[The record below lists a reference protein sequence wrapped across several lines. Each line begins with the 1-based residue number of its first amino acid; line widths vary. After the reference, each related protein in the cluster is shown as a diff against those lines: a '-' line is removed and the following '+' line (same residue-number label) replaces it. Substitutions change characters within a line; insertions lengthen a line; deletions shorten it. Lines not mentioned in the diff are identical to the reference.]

1 MDSAPSACKGMASKE
16 GREVKLAIAYS
27 SKDEVENTRQTL
39 PNILEET
46 FDGFLWCD
54 GSVTE
59 DGKELPSE
67 FGKISHRVLG
77 GADAAIAWK
86 LTALLKLDATHVGLI
101 ENDCLMDH
109 AWLKPTMELFEK
121 GKADGLDVGAVS
133 PRSYVDRV
141 LVQRD
146 GFGVM
151 HNLGAGCVI
160 FTRRA
165 AEIVLRSFRTYW
177 WQDNVRLFAQI
188 SGIDLR
194 TYAAFRGNE
203 QWVTTD
209 WGWDAQLAA
218 YGLASLALTPAK
230 CRMIG
235 QKIPLEKQGLELT
248 TGASDWTVQDNYNFE
263 RYRDNLAAI
272 RAGRLQPAFPG
283 AIMRNPEGQFFF
295 PHQLGFIPET
305 TWQGTTELVW
315 TQGFGPFAY
324 RAGPGGAS
332 LSVRISGT
340 SSFLV
345 SGGPA
350 GATCRIEDTRSGFRA
365 QPQIPPG
372 LDQPIS
378 IAVPGG
384 PVPRAITLSMDEGAI
399 FHGIHTTDIQMLD
412 PTFRFDWQ
420 QLPSAT

>member
-1 MDSAPSACKGMASKE
+1 MK
-16 GREVKLAIAYS
+16 VAIAYS

-39 PNILEET
+39 LPNILEET
-46 FDGFLWCD
+46 FDGGFLWCD
-54 GSVTE
+54 GSVTQE
-59 DGKELPSE
+59 GKELPSK
-67 FGKISHRVLG
+67 FGMIAHRVLG
-77 GADAAIAWK
+77 GADAAIVWK
-86 LTALLKLDATHVGLI
+86 LTSLLKLDATHVGLI

-109 AWLKPTMELFEK
+109 AWLTPTMELFEK
-121 GKADGLDVGAVS
+121 GKADGIDVGAVS

-146 GFGVM
+146 GYAVM
-151 HNLGAGCVI
+151 HNLGAGVVI
-160 FTRRA
+160 FTREA
-165 AEIVLRSFRTYW
+165 AEIVLRTFRTHW
-177 WQDNVRLFAQI
+177 WQDNVRLFARL

-218 YGLASLALTPAK
+218 HGLASLALTPAK

-235 QKIPLEKQGLELT
+235 QKIPLEQQGLELT
-248 TGASDWTVQDNYNFE
+248 TRSKPIEHPVADVNFA

-295 PHQLGFIPET
+295 PHQLGFISET
-305 TWQGTTELVW
+305 IWQGTTELAW

-350 GATCRIEDTRSGFRA
+350 GAAVKISDIRSGFRA

-378 IAVPGG
+378 IAAPGG

-412 PTFRFDWQ
+412 PTFRFDWN
-420 QLPSAT
+420 QLPEVAG